1 MKNTNLSISLSVSKR
16 RISFKQL
23 GIPSFALTVALAL
36 MGSLPAKADFSRAQ
50 AAAILAAEGN
60 AWAAGDSVGAAS
72 QFILT
77 DSSFTCWVG
86 RSTGRD
92 GVQKIIQKFLQGYG
106 GVIAVQTTAFIVEG
120 NNISAEQTLTATN
133 AQGAPTASA
142 LVLIEMSETANN
154 QIQNMQINFD
164 REDFVGTGVTG
175 SPLKAWAPGT
185 SPGQRVLTDAQVL
198 GLEQQEAQGWESLDP
213 NLVGRVYA
221 ANGTLISP
229 GGVFTPNSAI
239 QQSVVTLV
247 QFSKDIQIS
256 IIKVVVE
263 GNRFA
268 IRWDWMERDAVT
280 GAPHFSNDMLCGEL
294 DSTGKILFKRE
305 YFDVYRQFELTPVFP
320 PYPR

>member
-1 MKNTNLSISLSVSKR
+1 MKNTNLSISPSVAKR
-16 RISFKQL
+16 KYLPSNPAYL
-23 GIPSFALTVALAL
+23 SFALTVALVL
-36 MGSLPAKADFSRAQ
+36 MSSLPAKADLSRTQ
-50 AAAILAAEGN
+50 AAAILATEGN
-60 AWAAGDSVGAAS
+60 AWAAGDSVGAAR
-72 QFILT
+72 QFTLT

-106 GVIAVQTTAFIVEG
+106 GAIAVQTTAFIVEG

-133 AQGAPTASA
+133 ANGAPTANA
-142 LVLIEMSETANN
+142 LVLIEMSENADN

-164 REDFVGTGVTG
+164 REDFAGTGVTG
-175 SPLKAWAPGT
+175 SPLKAWASGT
-185 SPGQRVLTDAQVL
+185 SPDQRVLTDAQVL
-198 GLEQQEAQGWESLDP
+198 SLEQQEAQGWENLNP
-213 NLVGRVYA
+213 KLVGSVYA
-221 ANGTLISP
+221 ADGTLITP

-247 QFSKDIQIS
+247 QFSKNIQIS

-305 YFDVYRQFELTPVFP
+305 YFDVYRQFELVPVFP
-320 PYPR
+320 PYPQ